1 MVPSTTKH
9 LIAMAMLLGLLGC
22 AGREFTRPDMAT
34 LRNGV
39 TTYAQVIERFGPPYA
54 EGSLVRNGK
63 TIRTANYVHSAATGK
78 PAREGIVATRA
89 MAFYFYDNVLVG
101 HEFLSSWA
109 EDSTD
114 FDEIE
119 RRRIIRGTTT
129 EAEVVQLLGKPSG
142 YQIYPMIES
151 PSGKAAV
158 YAYSELESTVLERK
172 AYRKVLV
179 VTFDAAGI
187 VTALDFTSVGSK

>member
-1 MVPSTTKH
+1 MTTKMKH
-9 LIAMAMLLGLLGC
+9 LIAVSMLFGLLGC

-39 TTYAQVIERFGPPYA
+39 TTYAEVLERFGPPYA
-54 EGSLVRNGK
+54 EGSLVRNDK
-63 TIRTANYVHSAATGK
+63 TVRTANYVYSAASGK
-78 PAREGIVATRA
+78 GAREGIVPTRA

-109 EDSTD
+109 DDSTD
-114 FDEIE
+114 FDETE
-119 RRRIIRGTTT
+119 RRRIIRGKTT

-151 PSGKAAV
+151 TSGKAAV
-158 YAYSELESTVLERK
+158 YAYSELESAVLERK

-179 VTFDAAGI
+179 ITFDGAGI

>member
-1 MVPSTTKH
+1 M
-9 LIAMAMLLGLLGC
+9 MFGLLGC

-39 TTYAQVIERFGPPYA
+39 TSYAQVTERFGPPYA
-54 EGSLVRNGK
+54 EGSLVRNDK
-63 TIRTANYVHSAATGK
+63 TVRTANYVHSAANGK
-78 PAREGIVATRA
+78 PAREGIVPTRA
-89 MAFYFYDNVLVG
+89 MAFYFYNTVLVG

-109 EDSTD
+109 DDSTD
-114 FDEIE
+114 FDETE

-151 PSGKAAV
+151 TSGKAAV
-158 YAYSELESTVLERK
+158 YAYSELENVVLGRK

-179 VTFDAAGI
+179 VTFDGTGV

>member
-1 MVPSTTKH
+1 MATTMKH
-9 LIAMAMLLGLLGC
+9 LIAISMMFGLLAC

-39 TTYAQVIERFGPPYA
+39 TTYAQVTERFGPPYA

-63 TIRTANYVHSAATGK
+63 TVRTANYVHSAASGK
-78 PAREGIVATRA
+78 PAREGIVPTRA

-109 EDSTD
+109 VDSTD
-114 FDEIE
+114 FDETD
-119 RRRIIRGTTT
+119 RRKIIRGTTT
-129 EAEVVQLLGKPSG
+129 EEEVVQLLGTPSG
-142 YQIYPMIES
+142 YEIYPMIES
-151 PSGKAAV
+151 TSGKAAV
-158 YAYSELESTVLERK
+158 YAYSELESAILGRK

-179 VTFDAAGI
+179 VAFDGRGV
-187 VTALDFTSVGSK
+187 VTSLDFTSVGSK